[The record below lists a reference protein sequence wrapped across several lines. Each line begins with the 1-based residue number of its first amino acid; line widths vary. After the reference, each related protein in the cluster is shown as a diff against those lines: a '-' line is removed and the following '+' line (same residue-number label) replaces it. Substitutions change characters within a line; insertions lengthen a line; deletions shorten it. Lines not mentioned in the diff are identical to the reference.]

1 MTVAIVDYGVGN
13 VGALLNM
20 FDHIGEDAIVVG
32 TAADIAVADKL
43 LLPGIGAFDTAM
55 RHLRNRD
62 LIGALDHA
70 VIERK
75 RPVLG
80 ICLGMQ
86 LLGKDSEEGNEK
98 GLGWLDASNV
108 KIRPTDP
115 SLKVPHMGWSE
126 ITTAG
131 PSSLFPSTGQRE
143 RFYFAHSYYMSCQH
157 KDDVSATVN
166 YGQDLCVA
174 VAKGNILGLQF
185 HPEKSHRFGM
195 RALSTFARL

>member
-1 MTVAIVDYGVGN
+1 MAVAIVDYGVGN

-20 FDHIGEDAIVVG
+20 FDHIGDEAHVVSSASEI
-32 TAADIAVADKL
+32 AAADKL

-62 LIGALDHA
+62 LIGALNHVA
-70 VIERK
+70 IERK

-86 LLGKDSEEGNEK
+86 LLGRDSEEGDEK
-98 GLGWLDASNV
+98 GLGWIDASIV
-108 KIRPTDP
+108 KIRPADP
-115 SLKVPHMGWSE
+115 TLKVPHMGWAE
-126 ITTAG
+126 ISKAA
-131 PSSLFPSTGQRE
+131 PSALFPDAKLPE
-143 RFYFAHSYYMSCQH
+143 RFYFAHSYHMSCRRSE
-157 KDDVSATVN
+157 DIAATAR
-166 YGQDLCVA
+166 YGADLCVA
-174 VAKGNILGLQF
+174 VSRENILGLQF